1 MQTNR
6 ILTSFIVLFF
16 LSSISLP
23 ASGDHVW
30 DHRYT
35 ISGEVTTQ
43 GGNGVYWMPVSV
55 DCSDENATDPSICSL
70 NSGREDSTGLFGSYS
85 IQLHIHTAD
94 QGKLLVLD
102 VNGERVEHI
111 IDVTGLDGVQ
121 DEEDRFA
128 DLDIVLI
135 QEPGFANTFLATIF
149 AIVIFIGGA
158 VLLFINY
165 RKPKKPIGEK
175 VASHSRKTIKIDCP
189 ECNAKVKPTNLINHL
204 KTVHKL
210 DEKTAKEMASNN

>member
-6 ILTSFIVLFF
+6 ILTSFIVLFL
-16 LSSISLP
+16 LSSISSP

-128 DLDIVLI
+128 DLIKDIHL
-135 QEPGFANTFLATIF
+135 EYDLENKGSGYIF
-149 AIVIFIGGA
+149 NLYVHSSVTGQKIAVINVTTRYTNGQMDGIGSKS
-158 VLLFINY
+158 NY
-165 RKPKKPIGEK
+165 KLY
-175 VASHSRKTIKIDCP
+175 
-189 ECNAKVKPTNLINHL
+189 AKDWSDIFGDWK
-204 KTVHKL
+204 
-210 DEKTAKEMASNN
+210 

>member
-1 MQTNR
+1 MQTSK
-6 ILTSFIVLFF
+6 ILTSLIVLLLF
-16 LSSISLP
+16 SSISSP
-23 ASGDHVW
+23 ASADHVW

-43 GGNGVYWMPVSV
+43 GGKGVYWMPVSV
-55 DCSDENATDPSICSL
+55 DCSDGNATDPSLCGL

-111 IDVTGLDGVQ
+111 IDLTGPDGVQ

-135 QEPGFANTFLATIF
+135 QEPGFANTFLATII
-149 AIVIFIGGA
+149 AILFFIGGA
-158 VLLFINY
+158 ALLFINY
-165 RKPKKPIGEK
+165 TKPKKTVGEK
-175 VASHSRKTIKIDCP
+175 VASHSRKTVKIDCP
-189 ECNAKVKPTNLINHL
+189 ECDAKVKPANLINHL
-204 KTVHKL
+204 KTVHKF
-210 DEKTAKEMASNN
+210 DEKTAEDMASNN